1 MRIGFAPTDEN
12 AAIEALEAG
21 LAETAEQEEEE
32 EEEVT
37 PLVYFNLRIG
47 SRSLEWRLS

>member
-21 LAETAEQEEEE
+21 LAETAEQEEED
-32 EEEVT
+32 EVT

>member
-12 AAIEALEAG
+12 EAIDQLEAG

-32 EEEVT
+32 EDEIT
-37 PLVYFNLRIG
+37 PLVYFNLRI
-47 SRSLEWRLS
+47 

>member
-1 MRIGFAPTDEN
+1 MRIGFAPADEN
-12 AAIEALEAG
+12 EVIDQLEAG
-21 LAETAEQEEEE
+21 LVETAELEEED
-32 EEEVT
+32 EVT